1 MFLNK
6 AYYTFKRIIP
16 RVLQIQ
22 LRRYMIQRKL
32 ALHKDTWPI
41 DPNASKMLGV
51 WNSGNAT
58 GNSVDMTQGSSGD
71 MTRIRQNSVSC
82 HQNSDIGEPKREPKK
97 QLDSPELSMVSPQ
110 LFPQL
115 WAEGKKFALV
125 LTHDVETAE
134 GLDRCLPIADME
146 ERLGFRSS
154 FNFVPGDYD
163 VPKSLRQTLT
173 DRGFEIGIHG
183 MHHGENPFQ
192 SAATFRKQ
200 STEINR
206 YLKEWNAVGFRS
218 PSMYHDL
225 DLLHHLDIEYDASTF
240 DTDPF
245 EPQPDGMGTIFPFRV
260 PGNGRRKGYIE
271 LPYTLPQDFLLFILM
286 QERTIDIWKMKL
298 DWIVEHGGM
307 ALFIAH
313 PNYMNFGKTSH
324 YEEYPARYYEEF
336 LAYIKLKYEGQYWNA
351 LPKEVAHF
359 WNRKD
364 EKKDMETHVPVVK
377 KQKIWIDLDNSPHVP
392 FFKPI
397 IEDLHQNGYSTL
409 LTARDCF
416 QVCGLA
422 DLMKLDYK
430 KIGRHYGKNVLMKV
444 AGLLIRSSQLMPSV
458 LNEKPDIAVS
468 HGSRSQVL
476 ISSLLNIPTVVIADY
491 EYTQTVARPTYVIVP
506 EMIPDSSVKGYTK
519 AVLKYPGIKEDVY
532 VPDFKPD
539 PSILQDL
546 GIQEDEL
553 LVTIRPPA
561 TEAHYHN
568 PESERLFEETL
579 NFLGEQENVR
589 MVILPRNEKKQTAW
603 VKSNWSALCDSRK
616 IIIPEHVVDG
626 LNLIWHSDLVI
637 SGGGTMNREAAALEV
652 PVYSIFRGKIG
663 AVDRYLSENG
673 RLVLLETVED
683 VRKKIILNKR
693 LRSDKIDNSNRKA
706 LAKIVEHIETIL
718 KEVK

>member
-1 MFLNK
+1 LIKLKHLYFLKN
-6 AYYTFKRIIP
+6 ILP
-16 RVLQIQ
+16 RQAQIFF
-22 LRRYMIQRKL
+22 RRLLIQHQMRL
-32 ALHKDTWPI
+32 NSNVWPI
-41 DPNASKMLGV
+41 DENAAK
-51 WNSGNAT
+51 
-58 GNSVDMTQGSSGD
+58 
-71 MTRIRQNSVSC
+71 
-82 HQNSDIGEPKREPKK
+82 P
-97 QLDSPELSMVSPQ
+97 PEGWVGWPD
-110 LFPQL
+110 
-115 WAEGKKFALV
+115 GKKFALV

-134 GLDRCLPIADME
+134 GVDRCYQIADME

-163 VPKSLRQTLT
+163 VPKALRQSLT
-173 DRGFEIGIHG
+173 DRGFEVGIHG
-183 MHHGENPFQ
+183 LYHRENPFQ
-192 SAATFRKQ
+192 SAATFQKQ

-245 EPQPDGMGTIFPFRV
+245 EPQPDGMGIIFPFRV

-286 QERTIDIWKMKL
+286 QERTIDIWKKKL

-307 ALFIAH
+307 ALFITH
-313 PNYMNFGKTSH
+313 PNYMNFDKTAH
-324 YEEYPARYYEEF
+324 FEEYPARYYEEF
-336 LAYIKLKYEGQYWNA
+336 LAHIKLKYEGQYWQA
-351 LPKEVAHF
+351 LPKEVAQF
-359 WNRKD
+359 WARKD
-364 EKKDMETHVPVVK
+364 EKKDMETHAPVVK

-397 IEDLHQNGYSTL
+397 IDDLHRNGYSTF

-422 DLMKLDYK
+422 DLMKLEYK

-444 AGLLIRSSQLMPSV
+444 AGLLIRSSQLMSSV

-491 EYTQTVARPTYVIVP
+491 EHTQAVARPTYVIVP
-506 EMIPDSSVKGYTK
+506 EMIPDSSVKGYSK

-539 PSILQDL
+539 PSILKDL
-546 GIQEDEL
+546 GIQEDEI

-603 VKSNWSALCDSRK
+603 VKSNWSVLCDSRK

-637 SGGGTMNREAAALEV
+637 SGGGTMNREAAALGV

-693 LRSDKIDNSNRKA
+693 LRADKIDNSNRKA
-706 LAKIVEHIETIL
+706 LGKIVEHIETIL

>member
-1 MFLNK
+1 MRLNSN
-6 AYYTFKRIIP
+6 
-16 RVLQIQ
+16 V
-22 LRRYMIQRKL
+22 
-32 ALHKDTWPI
+32 WPI
-41 DPNASKMLGV
+41 DENAAK
-51 WNSGNAT
+51 
-58 GNSVDMTQGSSGD
+58 
-71 MTRIRQNSVSC
+71 
-82 HQNSDIGEPKREPKK
+82 P
-97 QLDSPELSMVSPQ
+97 PEGWVGWPD
-110 LFPQL
+110 
-115 WAEGKKFALV
+115 GKKFALV

-134 GLDRCLPIADME
+134 GVDRCYQIADME

-163 VPKSLRQTLT
+163 VPKALRQSLT
-173 DRGFEIGIHG
+173 DRGFEVGIHG
-183 MHHGENPFQ
+183 LYHRENPFQ
-192 SAATFRKQ
+192 SAATFQKQ

-245 EPQPDGMGTIFPFRV
+245 EPQPDGMGIIFPFRV

-286 QERTIDIWKMKL
+286 QERTIDIWKKKL

-307 ALFIAH
+307 ALFITH
-313 PNYMNFGKTSH
+313 PNYMNFDKTAH
-324 YEEYPARYYEEF
+324 FEEYPARYYEEF
-336 LAYIKLKYEGQYWNA
+336 LAHIKLKYEGQYWQA
-351 LPKEVAHF
+351 LPKEVAQF
-359 WNRKD
+359 WARKD
-364 EKKDMETHVPVVK
+364 EKKDMETHAPVVK

-397 IEDLHQNGYSTL
+397 IDDLHRNGYSTF

-422 DLMKLDYK
+422 DLMKLEYK

-444 AGLLIRSSQLMPSV
+444 AGLLIRSSQLMSSV

-491 EYTQTVARPTYVIVP
+491 EHTQAVARPTYVIVP
-506 EMIPDSSVKGYTK
+506 EMIPDSSVKGYSK

-539 PSILQDL
+539 PSILKDL
-546 GIQEDEL
+546 GIQEDEI

-603 VKSNWSALCDSRK
+603 VKSNWSVLCDSRK

-637 SGGGTMNREAAALEV
+637 SGGGTMNREAAALGV

-693 LRSDKIDNSNRKA
+693 LRADKIDNSNRKA
-706 LAKIVEHIETIL
+706 LGKIVEHIETIL

>member
-1 MFLNK
+1 MIKLKHLYFLKN
-6 AYYTFKRIIP
+6 ILP
-16 RVLQIQ
+16 RQAQIFF
-22 LRRYMIQRKL
+22 RRLLIQHQMRL
-32 ALHKDTWPI
+32 NSNVWPI
-41 DPNASKMLGV
+41 DENAAK
-51 WNSGNAT
+51 
-58 GNSVDMTQGSSGD
+58 
-71 MTRIRQNSVSC
+71 
-82 HQNSDIGEPKREPKK
+82 P
-97 QLDSPELSMVSPQ
+97 PEGWVGWPD
-110 LFPQL
+110 
-115 WAEGKKFALV
+115 GKKFALV

-134 GLDRCLPIADME
+134 GVDRCYQIADME

-163 VPKSLRQTLT
+163 VPKALRQSLT
-173 DRGFEIGIHG
+173 DRGFEVGIHG
-183 MHHGENPFQ
+183 LYHRENPFQ
-192 SAATFRKQ
+192 SAATFQKQ

-245 EPQPDGMGTIFPFRV
+245 EPQPDGMGIIFPFRV

-286 QERTIDIWKMKL
+286 QERTIDIWKKKL

-307 ALFIAH
+307 ALFITH
-313 PNYMNFGKTSH
+313 PNYMNFDKTAH
-324 YEEYPARYYEEF
+324 FEEYPARYYEEF
-336 LAYIKLKYEGQYWNA
+336 LAHIKLKYEGQYWQA
-351 LPKEVAHF
+351 LPKEVAQF
-359 WNRKD
+359 WARKD
-364 EKKDMETHVPVVK
+364 EKKDMETHAPVVK

-397 IEDLHQNGYSTL
+397 IDDLHRNGYSTF

-422 DLMKLDYK
+422 DLMKLEYK

-444 AGLLIRSSQLMPSV
+444 AGLLIRSSQLMSSV

-491 EYTQTVARPTYVIVP
+491 EHTQAVARPTYVIVP
-506 EMIPDSSVKGYTK
+506 EMIPDSSVKGYSK

-539 PSILQDL
+539 PSILKDL
-546 GIQEDEL
+546 GIQEDEI

-603 VKSNWSALCDSRK
+603 VKSNWSVLCDSRK

-637 SGGGTMNREAAALEV
+637 SGGGTMNREAAALGV

-693 LRSDKIDNSNRKA
+693 LRADKIDNSNRKA
-706 LAKIVEHIETIL
+706 LGKIVEHIETIL

>member
-1 MFLNK
+1 MRLNSN
-6 AYYTFKRIIP
+6 
-16 RVLQIQ
+16 V
-22 LRRYMIQRKL
+22 
-32 ALHKDTWPI
+32 WPI
-41 DPNASKMLGV
+41 DENAAK
-51 WNSGNAT
+51 
-58 GNSVDMTQGSSGD
+58 
-71 MTRIRQNSVSC
+71 
-82 HQNSDIGEPKREPKK
+82 P
-97 QLDSPELSMVSPQ
+97 PEGWVGWPD
-110 LFPQL
+110 
-115 WAEGKKFALV
+115 GKKFALV

-134 GLDRCLPIADME
+134 GVDRCYQIADME

-163 VPKSLRQTLT
+163 VPKALRQSLT
-173 DRGFEIGIHG
+173 DRGFEVGIHG
-183 MHHGENPFQ
+183 LYHRENPFQ
-192 SAATFRKQ
+192 SAATFQKQ

-245 EPQPDGMGTIFPFRV
+245 EPQPDGMGIIFPFRV

-286 QERTIDIWKMKL
+286 QERTIDIWKKKL

-307 ALFIAH
+307 ALFITH
-313 PNYMNFGKTSH
+313 PNYMNFDKTAH
-324 YEEYPARYYEEF
+324 FEEYPARYYEEF
-336 LAYIKLKYEGQYWNA
+336 LAHIKLKYEGQYWQA
-351 LPKEVAHF
+351 LPKEVAQF
-359 WNRKD
+359 WARKD
-364 EKKDMETHVPVVK
+364 EKKDMETHAPVVK

-397 IEDLHQNGYSTL
+397 IDDLHRNGYSTF

-422 DLMKLDYK
+422 DLMKLEYK

-444 AGLLIRSSQLMPSV
+444 AGLLIRSSQLMSSV

-491 EYTQTVARPTYVIVP
+491 EHTQAVARPTYVIVP
-506 EMIPDSSVKGYTK
+506 EMIPDSSVKGYSK

-539 PSILQDL
+539 PSILKDL
-546 GIQEDEL
+546 GIQEDEI

-637 SGGGTMNREAAALEV
+637 SGGGTMNREAAALGV

-693 LRSDKIDNSNRKA
+693 LRADKIDNSNRKA
-706 LAKIVEHIETIL
+706 LGKIVEHIETIL